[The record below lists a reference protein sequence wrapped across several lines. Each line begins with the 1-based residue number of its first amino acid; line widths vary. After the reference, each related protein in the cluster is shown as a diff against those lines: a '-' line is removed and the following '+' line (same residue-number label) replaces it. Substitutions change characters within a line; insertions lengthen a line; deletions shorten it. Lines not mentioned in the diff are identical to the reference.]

1 MHKLKSPV
9 LWILI
14 LTCFFF
20 STDQRKLVKTK
31 VSKDIT
37 VSLPPDWKAMDQLDF
52 TERYP
57 SVRAPIAA
65 YTNIH
70 RSVDFAVNI
79 SATQWPDANLELA
92 QRFFKSSIMNMF
104 DRAEFENEGVKEVNG
119 KKYVYFTFISRVQG
133 NRSNESLRDPVV
145 RYNHL
150 QYLVEKDRT
159 LVFSFSSPFRER
171 DEWLETADQIMNSI
185 RIK

>member
-1 MHKLKSPV
+1 MLKLKSLV
-9 LWILI
+9 LLFM
-14 LTCFFF
+14 LFATF
-20 STDQRKLVKTK
+20 SISIAQHKLVKTK
-31 VSKDIT
+31 VAKDISI
-37 VSLPPDWKAMDQLDF
+37 SLPADWKSMDQQDF

-79 SATQWPDANLELA
+79 SATQWPDENLELA

-104 DRAEFENEGVKEVNG
+104 DRVEFENEGIKEVKG
-119 KKYVYFTFISRVQG
+119 KKYVYFTFTSRVQG
-133 NRSNESLRDPVV
+133 NHSNESLRDPVV

-150 QYLVEKDRT
+150 QYLVTKNRT
-159 LVFSFSSPFRER
+159 LVFSFSSPARER
-171 DEWLETADQIMNSI
+171 EEWHETANNIMNSI
-185 RIK
+185 QVK